1 MAQAVTAREAISA
14 AKRVPTNA
22 NIVEAIERLYDGP
35 DGLAGLKSDVA
46 GLKSDVAVL
55 KTDVG
60 KLLHHFG
67 LTSGPTP

>member
-14 AKRVPTNA
+14 AKRTPTNA

-35 DGLAGLKSDVA
+35 DGLAGLSDRMKRVE
-46 GLKSDVAVL
+46 
-55 KTDVG
+55 TDVG